1 MNKALLLCLI
11 ALAFCADLD
20 IEKFRED
27 ILTRHNYYRAQ
38 HQVGKLSRLSD
49 LESIAQSWAENN
61 AQKGDLIHS
70 SNKYNGNYIG
80 ENLLFGYKGDKFA
93 VDLVDVWYNEYP
105 NYDFNNPGWTYS
117 AGHFTQVVWK
127 GSTYIGCGVKCKSDN
142 SCYVCCNYYPAGN
155 YINDF
160 ENNVFPKSTQTSET
174 TEEDTTTNTDT
185 TNTDTTNTDTTNTD
199 TTNTDTTNTD
209 TTNTDTTNTD
219 SSLEKFREATKNRHN
234 ELRAAHQVGNLE
246 RDALLEKLSL
256 ENAKEMVEKDD
267 FIFNEERYSDG
278 KYIGQNLFW
287 SYEDA
292 NGKGITDMW
301 YGEVDNYNFNNPGF
315 YYETGS
321 FTQVVWKNSKKIG
334 CAYACKDKSCYGSCM
349 YYPAGN
355 VYNQFS
361 SNVLPKK

>member
-1 MNKALLLCLI
+1 MA
-11 ALAFCADLD
+11 
-20 IEKFRED
+20 
-27 ILTRHNYYRAQ
+27 
-38 HQVGKLSRLSD
+38 
-49 LESIAQSWAENN
+49 
-61 AQKGDLIHS
+61 
-70 SNKYNGNYIG
+70 
-80 ENLLFGYKGDKFA
+80 
-93 VDLVDVWYNEYP
+93 
-105 NYDFNNPGWTYS
+105 
-117 AGHFTQVVWK
+117 
-127 GSTYIGCGVKCKSDN
+127 
-142 SCYVCCNYYPAGN
+142 
-155 YINDF
+155 
-160 ENNVFPKSTQTSET
+160 
-174 TEEDTTTNTDT
+174 
-185 TNTDTTNTDTTNTD
+185 
-199 TTNTDTTNTD
+199 
-209 TTNTDTTNTD
+209 
-219 SSLEKFREATKNRHN
+219 
-234 ELRAAHQVGNLE
+234 
-246 RDALLEKLSL
+246 
-256 ENAKEMVEKDD
+256 EKDD